1 MNLSDPS
8 MAVTST
14 LDGPVLIV
22 LADAG
27 KPLTVSEVAGNSVRG
42 SEIGIRKSLGRLV
55 SQGIVTAIELG
66 NTRVYSLNREHVAAG
81 VALELAGL
89 RSVLW
94 QRTAREIERWSVRP
108 LYACV
113 FGSAARHEGDSNSDI
128 DLLLVRPSTIAEVND
143 ARKSKSVMA
152 ALGLWAEVIVTRV
165 MSDAQIKKWDSNV
178 DGLHDIVR
186 RWTGN
191 PLQVVSISAIEWSE
205 HRRAKSTIYQNIRQ
219 DEIRLYDELG
229 PMIYKYSKGQVG

>member
-1 MNLSDPS
+1 
-8 MAVTST
+8 
-14 LDGPVLIV
+14 
-22 LADAG
+22 
-27 KPLTVSEVAGNSVRG
+27 
-42 SEIGIRKSLGRLV
+42 
-55 SQGIVTAIELG
+55 
-66 NTRVYSLNREHVAAG
+66 
-81 VALELAGL
+81 
-89 RSVLW
+89 
-94 QRTAREIERWSVRP
+94 
-108 LYACV
+108 
-113 FGSAARHEGDSNSDI
+113 
-128 DLLLVRPSTIAEVND
+128 
-143 ARKSKSVMA
+143 MA
-152 ALGLWAEVIVTRV
+152 ALGLWAEVIATRV

>member
-1 MNLSDPS
+1 MNVSDPS
-8 MAVTST
+8 MAITST
-14 LDGPVLIV
+14 LDGPVMVV

-27 KPLTVSEVAGNSVRG
+27 KPLTVSEVAVNSVRG

-55 SQGIVTAIELG
+55 GQGIVTATELG

-81 VALELAGL
+81 VVLELAKL

-94 QRTAREIERWSVRP
+94 QRTAREVERWNVRP

-128 DLLLVRPSTIAEVND
+128 DLLLVRPSTIAEVNE

-152 ALGLWAEVIVTRV
+152 ALGLWAEVIATRV
-165 MSDAQIKKWDSNV
+165 MADAQIKKWDSNV
-178 DGLHDIVR
+178 DELHDVVR

-191 PLQVVSISAIEWSE
+191 PLQVVSLSAIEWSE
-205 HRRAKSTIYQNIRQ
+205 HRRAKSAIYQNIRQ

-229 PMIYKYSKGQVG
+229 PMIYKYPKGQVG

>member
-1 MNLSDPS
+1 
-8 MAVTST
+8 
-14 LDGPVLIV
+14 
-22 LADAG
+22 
-27 KPLTVSEVAGNSVRG
+27 
-42 SEIGIRKSLGRLV
+42 LV
-55 SQGIVTAIELG
+55 SQGIVTAIEFG

-81 VALELAGL
+81 VALELARL

-152 ALGLWAEVIVTRV
+152 ALGLWAEVIATRV

-229 PMIYKYSKGQVG
+229 PMIYKYPKGQVG